1 MRTPIL
7 VDITI
12 KNLQIQFLLNISDT
26 VQNKHDKVEAI
37 A

>member
-26 VQNKHDKVEAI
+26 VQNKHDKV
-37 A
+37 